1 MEEVTARYLRAILRT
16 AICTQRGS
24 LTPSGL
30 ERTRYGRSAR
40 CARNTIPI
48 GDHVP
53 TTGFSLKNAKFMG
66 VPVYQNHVIRGT
78 RIALRFSL
86 HRKLRARSGHR
97 RSRGSA
103 IRIEDVIIPSDRLL
117 T

>member
-1 MEEVTARYLRAILRT
+1 MEEVTARYLRAIPR
-16 AICTQRGS
+16 AAVCTQRGS
-24 LTPSGL
+24 LTSSGL
-30 ERTRYGRSAR
+30 ERTRYGRSTR
-40 CARNTIPI
+40 CARNAIPI

-66 VPVYQNHVIRGT
+66 APVYQNHVIRGT
-78 RIALRFSL
+78 RIALCFSL
-86 HRKLRARSGHR
+86 HRKLRTGSGHG

-103 IRIEDVIIPSDRLL
+103 IGVEDIIIPSDRLL